1 MNSWPLGVNVMVNF
15 SIADKASVVS
25 LISISGKE
33 LSNRFD
39 TVMRFEAQ
47 RIEK

>member
-15 SIADKASVVS
+15 SITDKTLDVS

-33 LSNRFD
+33 LLI
-39 TVMRFEAQ
+39 Q
-47 RIEK
+47 L

>member
-15 SIADKASVVS
+15 SITDKTLEVS

-33 LSNRFD
+33 LLI
-39 TVMRFEAQ
+39 Q
-47 RIEK
+47 L

>member
-15 SIADKASVVS
+15 SITDTASDVS

-33 LSNRFD
+33 LLI
-39 TVMRFEAQ
+39 Q
-47 RIEK
+47 L

>member
-15 SIADKASVVS
+15 SITDNASDVS

-33 LSNRFD
+33 LLI
-39 TVMRFEAQ
+39 Q
-47 RIEK
+47 L